1 MSKIP
6 LLLLLLLLYL
16 KNIISVIQ
24 VILMHRRLGSAEQ
37 ETSRS
42 RRTEVPV
49 MRMKMIMYRLDEKKK
64 DVGKEKGGDEEGL
77 KSPQGEKRVCGEGQ

>member
-1 MSKIP
+1 
-6 LLLLLLLLYL
+6 
-16 KNIISVIQ
+16 
-24 VILMHRRLGSAEQ
+24 
-37 ETSRS
+37 
-42 RRTEVPV
+42 